1 MQKERSR
8 MLGEMPMH
16 RLVPTVSVPIMI
28 SMLVQALYNIVDSFF
43 VAQYSQTALSAVNL
57 AYPLQMLMIALS
69 TGMGTGVN
77 SVISRR
83 LGEKNGPEARR
94 AAMNGLFVEGC
105 GWLLFVVV
113 GLFFAA
119 PFLRLF
125 SGDAELIRQ
134 GTVYLTIVCTC
145 SFGLFGAITME
156 RMLQAS
162 GNTKASMVTQLAGA
176 VTNIVLDPVFIFL
189 FDMGVAGAAIA
200 TVIGQIASMTLG
212 FYLNQTRNAELRLAW
227 NHFRPDGKIIRSIF
241 VVGFPATVAQAI
253 SSVLNGAMNALMMS
267 FSQAAMNVLGVYFKL
282 QSFIFM
288 PVFGLTN
295 GMVPIVGYNYG
306 ARSRQRVYE
315 CVKVSLA
322 WAMTIM
328 FLGMVLFLAAP
339 EFLMGLFDSSGN
351 ALIAMGDAALHT
363 PADKLAGLL
372 LPGST
377 AGIAL
382 PGMSLTQEMSDLV
395 REAGYGTMVQIGA
408 TALRI
413 ISTHFL
419 LAAAGITLS
428 TVFQAVGK
436 GTYSLIMSL
445 CRQLVVLLPAAWLLS
460 MISLDAIWWSFL
472 IAETASLT
480 ICLIL
485 FVRCDRR
492 LLRPLDDA
500 ITE

>member
-16 RLVPTVSVPIMI
+16 RLVPTVAVPIMI
-28 SMLVQALYNIVDSFF
+28 SMLVQALYNIVDSYF
-43 VAQYSQTALSAVNL
+43 VAQYSAVALSAVNL

-69 TGMGTGVN
+69 TGMGTGLN

-83 LGEKNGPEARR
+83 LGERNGPEARR

-105 GWLLFVVV
+105 SWLLFVLV
-113 GLFFAA
+113 GLFASR
-119 PFLRLF
+119 PFIASF
-125 SGDAELIRQ
+125 TDDQELIAQ
-134 GTVYLTIVCTC
+134 GASYLSIVCIW

-162 GNTKASMVTQLAGA
+162 GNTKASMLTQLTGA
-176 VTNIVLDPVFIFL
+176 LVNIALDPVFIFVL
-189 FDMGVAGAAIA
+189 DMGVAGAAIA
-200 TVIGQIASMTLG
+200 TVIGQIASFALG
-212 FYLNQTRNAELRLAW
+212 FFLNQTRNAELRLAW
-227 NHFRPDGKIIRSIF
+227 DHFRPDMKIIRSIF

-253 SSVLNGAMNALMMS
+253 SSVLNVAMNALLMGIS
-267 FSQAAMNVLGVYFKL
+267 EAAMNVLGVYFKL

-306 ARSRQRVYE
+306 ARSRKRVYE
-315 CVKVSLA
+315 CVKVSLC

-339 EFLMGLFDSSGN
+339 EFLMGLFDKTEDG
-351 ALIAMGDAALHT
+351 AIVAI
-363 PADKLAGLL
+363 
-372 LPGST
+372 GS
-377 AGIAL
+377 
-382 PGMSLTQEMSDLV
+382 V
-395 REAGYGTMVQIGA
+395 
-408 TALRI
+408 ALRI
-413 ISTHFL
+413 ISSHFL

-436 GTYSLIMSL
+436 GSYSLIMSL
-445 CRQLVVLLPAAWLLS
+445 CRQLIVLLPAAWLLS
-460 MISLDAIWWSFL
+460 KISVNAIWWAFL
-472 IAETASLT
+472 IAEAASLT
-480 ICLIL
+480 VCLIL

-492 LLRPLDDA
+492 LLRPLEETQEA
-500 ITE
+500 

>member
-1 MQKERSR
+1 MQQERSR
-8 MLGEMPMH
+8 MLGEMPMKK
-16 RLVPTVSVPIMI
+16 LVPTIAVPIMI
-28 SMLVQALYNIVDSFF
+28 SMLVQALYNIVDSYF
-43 VAQYSQTALSAVNL
+43 VAQYSATALSAVNL

-113 GLFFAA
+113 GLFVSRPFIAA
-119 PFLRLF
+119 FTD
-125 SGDAELIRQ
+125 DAQLIAE
-134 GTVYLTIVCTC
+134 GSDYLTIVCTC
-145 SFGLFGAITME
+145 SVGLFGAITME

-162 GNTKASMVTQLAGA
+162 GNTMASMITQLAGA
-176 VTNIVLDPVFIFL
+176 LVNIALDPVFIFV
-189 FDMGVAGAAIA
+189 FDMGVVGAAVA
-200 TVIGQIASMTLG
+200 TVIGQIASFLLG
-212 FYLNQTRNAELRLAW
+212 FVLNQKFNAELRLRW
-227 NHFRPDGKIIRSIF
+227 DHFRPDLRIIRSIF

-253 SSVLNGAMNALMMS
+253 SFVLNVAMNALLMG
-267 FSQAAMNVLGVYFKL
+267 FSTAAMNVLGVYFKL

-306 ARSRQRVYE
+306 ARSRKRVYE

-339 EFLMGLFDSSGN
+339 EFLMGLFDKGSE
-351 ALIAMGDAALHT
+351 AA
-363 PADKLAGLL
+363 ADLADEAKF
-372 LPGST
+372 GS
-377 AGIAL
+377 
-382 PGMSLTQEMSDLV
+382 
-395 REAGYGTMVQIGA
+395 MVQIGSV
-408 TALRI
+408 ALRV
-413 ISTHFL
+413 ISSHFL

-436 GTYSLIMSL
+436 GNYSLIMSL
-445 CRQLVVLLPAAWLLS
+445 CRQIVVLLPAAWLLS
-460 MISLDAIWWSFL
+460 KISLNAVWWAFL
-472 IAETASLT
+472 IAEAASLT

-485 FVRCDRR
+485 FVRCDRK
-492 LLRPLDDA
+492 LLRPLDA
-500 ITE
+500 QNS

>member
-134 GTVYLTIVCTC
+134 GTVYMTIVCTC

-176 VTNIVLDPVFIFL
+176 VTNIALDPVFIFL
-189 FDMGVAGAAIA
+189 LDMGVAGAAIA
-200 TVIGQIASMTLG
+200 TVIGQIASLSLG
-212 FYLNQTRNAELRLAW
+212 FYLNQTRNPELRLTW
-227 NHFRPDGKIIRSIF
+227 ERFRPSMSVIRNIF

-253 SSVLNGAMNALMMS
+253 GSVLNVAMNALLMG
-267 FSQAAMNVLGVYFKL
+267 FSAAAMNVLGVYFKL

-295 GMVPIVGYNYG
+295 GMVPIVAYNYG
-306 ARSRQRVYE
+306 ARSRKRVYQ
-315 CVKVSLA
+315 CLNVSLI
-322 WAMTIM
+322 WALTIM
-328 FLGMVLFLAAP
+328 FLGMVMMLAVP
-339 EFLMGLFDSSGN
+339 EFLMGLFDSS
-351 ALIAMGDAALHT
+351 
-363 PADKLAGLL
+363 ADGEMVTIGKV
-372 LPGST
+372 
-377 AGIAL
+377 AL
-382 PGMSLTQEMSDLV
+382 P
-395 REAGYGTMVQIGA
+395 
-408 TALRI
+408 I

-419 LAAAGITLS
+419 LAAAGITIS

-445 CRQLVVLLPAAWLLS
+445 CRQIVVLLPAAYLLS
-460 MISLDAIWWSFL
+460 KISLNAVWWAFP
-472 IAETASLT
+472 IAEAVSVT

-485 FVRCDRR
+485 FARCNRM
-492 LLRPLDDA
+492 LLRPL
-500 ITE
+500 ENK